1 MKIGC
6 RYPQRPVPRA
16 RVGLNIGPKWYRI
29 GPNWSATNGSPVF
42 TQVYRG
48 LIVPCLPQMNR
59 GGGRGGGDPYISD
72 RLAQRKI
79 LISKK

>member
-16 RVGLNIGPKWYRI
+16 RVGLKSVHGTLPIA
-29 GPNWSATNGSPVF
+29 PNRSLISGSPVF
-42 TQVYRG
+42 MQVYRG
-48 LIVPCLPQMNR
+48 FFVPCLPQMDR

-79 LISKK
+79 LI

>member
-16 RVGLNIGPKWYRI
+16 RVGLRLIDKPCQTLLLTL
-29 GPNWSATNGSPVF
+29 PNLAVTEGSPVF
-42 TQVYRG
+42 MQVYRG
-48 LIVPCLPQMNR
+48 FFVPCLPQMDR

-72 RLAQRKI
+72 RLA
-79 LISKK
+79 